1 MDRMKL
7 EDGSYE
13 YKICFK
19 GLPQINIEQSELG
32 VENIYQKLFN
42 GESLTF
48 DLAKYCVCMDFN
60 NKSLGRYTVINKDKF
75 ER

>member
-32 VENIYQKLFN
+32 VENI
-42 GESLTF
+42 
-48 DLAKYCVCMDFN
+48 
-60 NKSLGRYTVINKDKF
+60 
-75 ER
+75 